1 MGSTTLSP
9 LSGGA
14 FLSTDWGTFHLES
27 WGHRDHNQPEP
38 LQERV
43 FMRMTKSA
51 HLLTSHDTEVPTRAT
66 APVAAA
72 QGRGGT
78 WTSTGRQRG
87 SLESAYPTEGPHS
100 LLGTSGTGQ
109 QEVMEQLPTVPSS
122 SQHTE
127 DEDGMGCLCCKAC
140 QVGLQTT
147 PQPIPVAGT
156 MQLGFCCASLYWLS
170 WGACPATHSG
180 HFPFSCHV
188 FSYPSAPSAPA
199 FKESSPGDRDGRGA
213 CGDARF
219 PPASF

>member
-1 MGSTTLSP
+1 MAVGSTTLSP

-147 PQPIPVAGT
+147 PQPIPVAWDDAAGLLLC
-156 MQLGFCCASLYWLS
+156 QPLLAFLGCLPSHPLW
-170 WGACPATHSG
+170 P
-180 HFPFSCHV
+180 FPFFMSCLQLPL
-188 FSYPSAPSAPA
+188 SSLSPSL
-199 FKESSPGDRDGRGA
+199 
-213 CGDARF
+213 
-219 PPASF
+219 